1 MPPVS
6 GPVQP
11 SPIAPPGAPT
21 GRRGPLRRF
30 LETRGTLGDFA
41 GEQFDARVV
50 ATDGVPLAATY
61 LPGPGGPDAI
71 VIAHGFAGN
80 RRKPSYARLAD
91 ALADVAPVL
100 AVDLRGHGGSG
111 GWSTFGDTEQA
122 DVAGAVGWLR
132 AFGHERVVGVGV
144 SMGASAM
151 LGAAAAH
158 TPLAALVTIS
168 GPARWRPVAPP
179 GPLRQLESIWH
190 SPWRRA
196 ALRAGLGVRLGTP
209 SLFTARAH
217 PSDHVRAT
225 SMPLLVVHGADDAYF
240 PLGDAHELVAASS
253 QRARGQEAVVWP
265 RPVGFGH
272 GEDGF
277 APAFLTELQHGVV
290 TFLREGRF
298 PAAV

>member
-1 MPPVS
+1 M
-6 GPVQP
+6 
-11 SPIAPPGAPT
+11 
-21 GRRGPLRRF
+21 RRF
-30 LETRGTLGDFA
+30 LETRGTLGEFA
-41 GEQFDARVV
+41 RDHVDARVV
-50 ATDGVPLAATY
+50 AADSTPLAATY
-61 LPGPGGPDAI
+61 LPGGGGPDAI
-71 VIAHGFAGN
+71 VVAHGFAGN

-111 GWSTFGDTEQA
+111 GWSTFGDAERA
-122 DVAGAVGWLR
+122 DVTGAVAWLH
-132 AFGHERVVGVGV
+132 AFGHRRIVGVGV

-151 LGAAAAH
+151 LGAAAAG
-158 TPLAALVTIS
+158 TPLDAVVTIS

-209 SLFTARAH
+209 AAFTARAH

-240 PLGDAHELVAASS
+240 PLADAHELVAASR
-253 QRARGQEAVVWP
+253 QRRCGDVAVVWP
-265 RPVGFGH
+265 RPPGFGH

-277 APAFLTELQHGVV
+277 EPAFLAQLQTGVA
-290 TFLREGRF
+290 TFLREGSF
-298 PAAV
+298 PAG